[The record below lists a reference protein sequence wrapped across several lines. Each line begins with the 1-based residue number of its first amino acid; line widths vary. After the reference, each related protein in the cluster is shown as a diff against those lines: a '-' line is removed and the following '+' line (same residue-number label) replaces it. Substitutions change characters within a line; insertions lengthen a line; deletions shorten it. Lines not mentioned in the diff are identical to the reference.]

1 MFYKNII
8 KNSNEYN
15 ILKHVID
22 SLPSC
27 EKKYFVPI
35 QSEKSIS
42 KKQCQI
48 GFEKKSKT
56 LSNVS
61 KSVLY
66 SFQCI
71 SSVFEA
77 LDILYK
83 YQILHCDVHLDNIL
97 YDTRKKTFHLI
108 DFDIS
113 RKVENLDIVT
123 LSLYQWKE
131 DKFQFIWNIVTDS
144 APFPTDFS
152 KFRQTCQKMKVNDY
166 SKLQKILLKS
176 VFFHEK
182 DEKLAKKFL
191 VFFKTM
197 DTEFPFRMTKRNK
210 IVTKCILL
218 RFLLIYK
225 IKLHKEKDFLYTIIN
240 V

>member
-1 MFYKNII
+1 MFYKNIV

-15 ILKHVID
+15 ILKHVIQN
-22 SLPSC
+22 LPPC

-42 KKQCQI
+42 KKHFQI
-48 GFEKKSKT
+48 GFEKKSKP

-66 SFQCI
+66 SSQCI
-71 SSVFEA
+71 LSVFDA

-97 YDTRKKTFHLI
+97 YDARRKTFHLI

-113 RKVENLDIVT
+113 RKVDSLDVVT
-123 LSLYQWKE
+123 FSLYQWKE
-131 DKFQFIWNIVTDS
+131 DKFQFIWNIVTNS
-144 APFPTDFS
+144 APFPVDFS
-152 KFRQTCQKMKVNDY
+152 KFRLTCQKMKLNDY
-166 SKLQKILLKS
+166 AKLQKIFLKS
-176 VFFHEK
+176 IFFHKK
-182 DEKLAKKFL
+182 DEKIAQKFL
-191 VFFKTM
+191 DFFRTK

-210 IVTKCILL
+210 IITKCILL
-218 RFLLIYK
+218 RFLLLYK
-225 IKLHKEKDFLYTIIN
+225 IKSHKEKDFIYNIIN
-240 V
+240 I

>member
-1 MFYKNII
+1 MFYKNIV

-15 ILKHVID
+15 ILKNVIHN
-22 SLPSC
+22 LPFC

-42 KKQCQI
+42 KKYFQI

-56 LSNVS
+56 LSNLS
-61 KSVLY
+61 KSILY
-66 SFQCI
+66 SSQCI
-71 SSVFEA
+71 LSVFDA

-97 YDTRKKTFHLI
+97 YDTRRKTFHLI

-113 RKVENLDIVT
+113 RKVESFDIVT
-123 LSLYQWKE
+123 VSLYQWKE

-144 APFPTDFS
+144 APFPVDFR
-152 KFRQTCQKMKVNDY
+152 KFRLQCQKMKLNDY

-176 VFFHEK
+176 IFFYKK
-182 DEKLAKKFL
+182 DETPTQKFL
-191 VFFKTM
+191 NFFRTN

-210 IVTKCILL
+210 IITKCILL
-218 RFLLIYK
+218 RLLLLYK
-225 IKLHKEKDFLYTIIN
+225 IKSHKEKDFLYNIIH
-240 V
+240 